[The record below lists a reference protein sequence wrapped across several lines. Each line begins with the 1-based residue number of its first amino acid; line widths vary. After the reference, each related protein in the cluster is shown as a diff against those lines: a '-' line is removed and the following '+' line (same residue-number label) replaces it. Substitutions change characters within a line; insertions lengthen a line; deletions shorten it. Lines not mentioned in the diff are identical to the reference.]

1 MTTRQ
6 EVSQE
11 ICFLGSNKR
20 EPPLRI
26 WEAHN
31 GIDMNKK
38 ELEERIKGLE
48 HVIRVYKEED
58 IEISV
63 DIYERL
69 DQYQGELLKA
79 QGEEKSGKISKANGN
94 K

>member
-1 MTTRQ
+1 MI
-6 EVSQE
+6 V
-11 ICFLGSNKR
+11 LGSDGLPVGRRKNNYMN
-20 EPPLRI
+20 I
-26 WEAHN
+26 DGVNDHFQN
-31 GIDMNKK
+31 NIDMNKK

>member
-1 MTTRQ
+1 M
-6 EVSQE
+6 
-11 ICFLGSNKR
+11 
-20 EPPLRI
+20 
-26 WEAHN
+26 
-31 GIDMNKK
+31 DMNKK

-63 DIYERL
+63 DIYDRL

-79 QGEEKSGKISKANGN
+79 QGEEESGKISKANGN

>member
-1 MTTRQ
+1 
-6 EVSQE
+6 
-11 ICFLGSNKR
+11 
-20 EPPLRI
+20 
-26 WEAHN
+26 
-31 GIDMNKK
+31 MNKK

-48 HVIRVYKEED
+48 HVILVYKEED